1 MKSDYY
7 QGLDS
12 VARQRYDEKISAVGE
27 DPYLIPPAEQ
37 KKARDC
43 SIEELPA
50 LCYPDIVMFLVEV
63 PGYSVS
69 ALKAYKSLDAYRHFL
84 RGWVR
89 SLMVCTKKEK
99 FIITSKVITSEDMN
113 ENPHA
118 VWAVIEP
125 SGLVVSG
132 HCTCMASSDVACS
145 HVAATLFA
153 LDAYVRI
160 QQETSSPLLS
170 NSPRSRR
177 CVEPVCDINYSY
189 PNKRRKTTDENTRQ
203 PTSVI
208 PPPTAEEMKQ
218 FYDGLASSGP
228 TV

>member
-12 VARQRYDEKISAVGE
+12 VARQRYDDKISAVGE

-99 FIITSKVITSEDMN
+99 FIITSKVRAN
-113 ENPHA
+113 
-118 VWAVIEP
+118 V
-125 SGLVVSG
+125 
-132 HCTCMASSDVACS
+132 
-145 HVAATLFA
+145 
-153 LDAYVRI
+153 
-160 QQETSSPLLS
+160 
-170 NSPRSRR
+170 
-177 CVEPVCDINYSY
+177 
-189 PNKRRKTTDENTRQ
+189 
-203 PTSVI
+203 
-208 PPPTAEEMKQ
+208 
-218 FYDGLASSGP
+218 
-228 TV
+228 

>member
-1 MKSDYY
+1 MPHSTEKVFHLETMKSDYY

-12 VARQRYDEKISAVGE
+12 VARQRYDDKISAVGE

-84 RGWVR
+84 HGWVR

-99 FIITSKVITSEDMN
+99 FIITSKFLQLWKI
-113 ENPHA
+113 
-118 VWAVIEP
+118 
-125 SGLVVSG
+125 
-132 HCTCMASSDVACS
+132 
-145 HVAATLFA
+145 LFQ
-153 LDAYVRI
+153 RE
-160 QQETSSPLLS
+160 Q
-170 NSPRSRR
+170 RR
-177 CVEPVCDINYSY
+177 MV
-189 PNKRRKTTDENTRQ
+189 
-203 PTSVI
+203 
-208 PPPTAEEMKQ
+208 
-218 FYDGLASSGP
+218 
-228 TV
+228 